1 MQNVLN
7 TVNNRT
13 QSPPTAAPQARATRY
28 PDPMATVLWIIIG
41 VLTLCTGLGALV
53 AIVAMAGSKYRG

>member
-1 MQNVLN
+1 
-7 TVNNRT
+7 
-13 QSPPTAAPQARATRY
+13 
-28 PDPMATVLWIIIG
+28 MATVLWIIIG